1 MTIQIL
7 GKQINADLSFNAN
20 RSPNM
25 NFKWMLYHE
34 SNWLYIMR
42 PCIHSVSKHLEYCFI
57 RKNNFL
63 PVVMQMVICPRQ
75 ANILCF
81 LDQKRDF
88 QWMLYH
94 ESNWLYIMR
103 PCIHSVS

>member
-1 MTIQIL
+1 MMIQIL
-7 GKQINADLSFNAN
+7 GKQMNADLFFNAN
-20 RSPNM
+20 HSPNM

-88 QWMLYH
+88 LWKNRNISKVLK
-94 ESNWLYIMR
+94 L
-103 PCIHSVS
+103 V